1 MSAVVTPES
10 RSLQLVF
17 QVGYDP
23 ISGDIET
30 KKRTYPNINLNA
42 TPQNM
47 LDFAKK
53 IVSLQQHE
61 IIKTNIKD
69 ESLLA
74 EEI

>member
-1 MSAVVTPES
+1 MSAVATPQS

-47 LDFAKK
+47 LDFAEK
-53 IVSLQQHE
+53 IVSLQQNQ
-61 IIKTNIKD
+61 IIRTNIKD
-69 ESLLA
+69 ESLLTK
-74 EEI
+74 EI

>member
-1 MSAVVTPES
+1 MPAVATPVS
-10 RSLQLVF
+10 RSLQMVF

-23 ISGDIET
+23 ISGDIKT

-42 TPQNM
+42 TPQIM

-53 IVSLQQHE
+53 IVSLQQRQMIE
-61 IIKTNIKD
+61 TNMKD
-69 ESLLA
+69 VSLLT